1 MTISKIINTLK
12 MSGVNSKK
20 KVIDMLENASEND
33 LVELAKDCYKIVAE
47 KRARKE
53 N

>member
-12 MSGVNSKK
+12 MSGVSSKK
-20 KVIDMLENASEND
+20 QVIDMLENASENE
-33 LVELAKDCYKIVAE
+33 LIELAKDCYKIVAE
-47 KRARKE
+47 KRVRKG